1 MFVNFLQTLVF
12 VGTYCTQICGYSVC
26 QQQNLHNHRGSL
38 ENTVALLTTTL
49 NGLTI
54 FLFISILCQCSLV
67 DNGLL
72 QQDIPAQATF
82 GSILAETSTTLY
94 TDAQNVDMTNAC
106 RDFNY
111 SIHRHPDHRLTNAV
125 NNAEP
130 NILLKPAIVIGS
142 TGSLIQP

>member
-12 VGTYCTQICGYSVC
+12 VGTYSTQICGYSVC
-26 QQQNLHNHRGSL
+26 QQQDLYNHRGSL
-38 ENTVALLTTTL
+38 ENTVVLPTTTL
-49 NGLTI
+49 INALTI
-54 FLFISILCQCSLV
+54 VLFNSILCQCSLV

-72 QQDIPAQATF
+72 QEDIPAQAPF

-94 TDAQNVDMTNAC
+94 TDAQTVDM
-106 RDFNY
+106 
-111 SIHRHPDHRLTNAV
+111 TNAV

-130 NILLKPAIVIGS
+130 NILLKHAVVSGS